1 MKFAARSIAA
11 VLCAT
16 VLAVGIPAARA
27 QTPPLTPV
35 TFAIIS
41 ANASEW
47 PVFIAK
53 QQGFFRD
60 EGLDVSIVSASTPP
74 NVMNAVATNAANLG
88 DTGSDTAIAA
98 IVHGLAVKIV
108 APVFTTNP
116 FVLVVPASI
125 KSWSDLRG
133 KSVVLASKQD
143 VTAMSFAAMAAKNHA
158 KMDDFS
164 ITLSGDSS
172 ARYAALSSGNVQGA
186 MLAQPFD
193 LEAEANGM
201 HALDKSYATMKDWMF
216 KTVFVNSAW
225 AAANRP
231 TAVKV
236 LRALRS
242 AIRFGYAQ
250 REPTVAV
257 LIEATHASPAI
268 ARSTYDI
275 DFGTWH
281 AFEPDLKMNERG
293 LLNVAR
299 AQVAFGVL
307 TEMPKIGDIYDG
319 SFAAA
324 AAR

>member
-1 MKFAARSIAA
+1 
-11 VLCAT
+11 
-16 VLAVGIPAARA
+16 
-27 QTPPLTPV
+27 
-35 TFAIIS
+35 
-41 ANASEW
+41 
-47 PVFIAK
+47 
-53 QQGFFRD
+53 
-60 EGLDVSIVSASTPP
+60 
-74 NVMNAVATNAANLG
+74 
-88 DTGSDTAIAA
+88 
-98 IVHGLAVKIV
+98 
-108 APVFTTNP
+108 
-116 FVLVVPASI
+116 VLVVPASI

-201 HALDKSYATMKDWMF
+201 HALDTSYATMKDWMF

>member
-201 HALDKSYATMKDWMF
+201 HALDTSYATMKDWMF

>member
-1 MKFAARSIAA
+1 MKFPSRGVAA
-11 VLCAT
+11 VLGAA
-16 VLAVGIPAARA
+16 VLSMSASAARA

-116 FVLVVPASI
+116 FVLVVPATI
-125 KSWSDLRG
+125 KSWSDLHG

-186 MLAQPFD
+186 MLSQPFD

-201 HALDKSYATMKDWMF
+201 HALDTSYATMKDWMF
-216 KTVFVNSAW
+216 KAVFVNSAW

-231 TAVKV
+231 VAVKV
-236 LRALRS
+236 LRALRD
-242 AIRFGYAQ
+242 AIRFGYAH
-250 REPTVAV
+250 RDATIAV
-257 LIEATHASPAI
+257 LIDATHASPAI

-281 AFEPDLKMNERG
+281 AFEPNLKMNERG
-293 LLNVAR
+293 LLNVAQ

-307 TEMPKIGDIYDG
+307 TEVPKIGDIYDG

>member
-1 MKFAARSIAA
+1 MTFRLRCLGTAACVALIFGVS
-11 VLCAT
+11 
-16 VLAVGIPAARA
+16 AARA
-27 QTPPLTPV
+27 QTPALTPV

-60 EGLDVSIVSASTPP
+60 EGLDVSIVSAGTPP

-98 IVHGLAVKIV
+98 IEHGLAVKIV
-108 APVFTTNP
+108 APVFTVNP
-116 FVLVVPASI
+116 FVLVVPATI

-133 KSVVLASKQD
+133 KAVVLATKQD
-143 VTAMSFAAMAAKNHA
+143 VTAMSFASMAAKNHA

-164 ITLSGDSS
+164 IVLSGDSS
-172 ARYAALSSGNVQGA
+172 ARYAALASGNVQGA
-186 MLAQPFD
+186 MLSQPFD

-201 HALDKSYATMKDWMF
+201 HALDTSYDTMKDWVF
-216 KTVFVNSAW
+216 KTVTVNAAW
-225 AAANRP
+225 ASANRA
-231 TAVKV
+231 TTVKV
-236 LRALRS
+236 LRALRN

-250 REPTVAV
+250 REPTVAF
-257 LIEATHASPAI
+257 LIDATHASPAI
-268 ARSTYDI
+268 AQRTYEV

-281 AFEPDLKMNERG
+281 AFEPNLKMNEAG

-307 TEMPKIGDIYDG
+307 TALPKIGDLYDG

>member
-88 DTGSDTAIAA
+88 DTGSDTAGAA

-201 HALDKSYATMKDWMF
+201 HALDTSYATMKDWMF